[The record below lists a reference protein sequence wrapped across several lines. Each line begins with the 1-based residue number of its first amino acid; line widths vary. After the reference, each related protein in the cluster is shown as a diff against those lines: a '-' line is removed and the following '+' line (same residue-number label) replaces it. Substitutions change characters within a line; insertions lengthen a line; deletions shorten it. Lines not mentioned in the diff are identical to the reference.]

1 MSYHNTFTHQVLRDT
16 AMRLKSNIFA
26 YLNTECQMTLNSRI
40 NELIS
45 NVNPLFKTRS
55 EHRFDASNISVSH
68 ITIGLAPCIINTMPP
83 PKDITGAYFIAI
95 VSRIPDTEV
104 QSRDRDEPFKE
115 LSGSPV
121 GECPINYY
129 TLERAFD
136 PEGKGS
142 TRFCEWSEM
151 GHYNYCDGPAPTMDC
166 FLPFLKEV
174 AVARAIEEGR
184 TAVAH
189 KNEVQSTKVLDQHSM
204 FRLFWSGEL
213 NQ

>member
-1 MSYHNTFTHQVLRDT
+1 MSYHNTSTHQALRDT
-16 AMRLKSNIFA
+16 TMRLKSKIFA
-26 YLNTECQMTLNSRI
+26 YLDTKCQTTLNYRI

-45 NVNPLFKTRS
+45 NGNPLFKTRS
-55 EHRFDASNISVSH
+55 EYRFNAGNISVSH
-68 ITIGLAPCIINTMPP
+68 ITIGNAPCIIITMPP
-83 PKDITGAYFIAI
+83 PKDITGAHFIAI

-104 QSRDRDEPFKE
+104 QRRNRDEPFTE
-115 LSGSPV
+115 LPGSPV
-121 GECPINYY
+121 EECPINYY

-136 PEGKGS
+136 PEGEIS

-166 FLPFLKEV
+166 FLPFLREV

-189 KNEVQSTKVLDQHSM
+189 ENEVQSTNILEEHSM

-213 NQ
+213 NH

>member
-1 MSYHNTFTHQVLRDT
+1 MSYHNIFTHQVLRDT
-16 AMRLKSNIFA
+16 ALQLKSKIFA
-26 YLNTECQMTLNSRI
+26 YLDNKCQTTLNSRI

-45 NVNPLFKTRS
+45 NGNPLFKARS
-55 EHRFDASNISVSH
+55 EHRFNASHISVSH
-68 ITIGLAPCIINTMPP
+68 ITIGNAPCIIITMPP
-83 PKDITGAYFIAI
+83 PKDTTGAYFIAI

-104 QSRDRDEPFKE
+104 QSLNRDEPFKQ
-115 LSGSPV
+115 LPGSPV
-121 GECPINYY
+121 EECPINYY

-136 PEGKGS
+136 PDGEGS
-142 TRFCEWSEM
+142 TRFCEWSKL

-166 FLPFLKEV
+166 FLPFLREV

-189 KNEVQSTKVLDQHSM
+189 ENEVQSTNILEEHSM

>member
-1 MSYHNTFTHQVLRDT
+1 MSYHYNFSHQVLPDI
-16 AMRLKSNIFA
+16 AMRLKSKIFA
-26 YLNTECQMTLNSRI
+26 YLDTQCEVTLNSRI

-45 NVNPLFKTRS
+45 AGDPLFKTRS
-55 EHRFDASNISVSH
+55 SHRFNASEISVLQT
-68 ITIGLAPCIINTMPP
+68 TIGHAPCIIITMPP
-83 PKDITGAYFIAI
+83 PKGVTGAYFIAI

-104 QSRDRDEPFKE
+104 QSRDRDEPCKE
-115 LSGSPV
+115 LPGSPV
-121 GECPINYY
+121 EDCPINYY

-136 PEGKGS
+136 PEGEVS
-142 TRFCEWSEM
+142 TRFCEWSEK
-151 GHYNYCDGPAPTMDC
+151 GHYNYCEGPAPTMDS

-189 KNEVQSTKVLDQHSM
+189 EREVQSTKILEEHSM

-213 NQ
+213 NH